1 MAVRKALAASC
12 LLGFSWMTLAAEP
25 ISSSFVVQDIR
36 IEGLQRVTLGAAL
49 LNLPIRVGDS
59 LDEVATAKA
68 IKRLYASGNFE
79 DVRISRDGNVLVVEV
94 KERPTISSIEFAG
107 NKAIKEEQ
115 LKQALESS
123 GIRVGEP
130 LDRTQLRTLEK
141 GLEDFYYGVGKY
153 SARVQAIVTPL
164 PRNRVDLKFNFVE
177 GVAAKIQQINFVG
190 NKVFSEDKL
199 LAQMSLRDD
208 APWWNF
214 LADEQYQKQKL
225 AGDLETLRSFY
236 QDRGYLRFKVS
247 STQVSMTPDKKGIYI
262 TLNLEEGAQYKISRV
277 KLSGNLI
284 GREQEMKALVPFV
297 KGELYSA
304 AEVAHTEES
313 LAKYL
318 GRFGYAYPQV
328 HTYPVIDDG
337 KHEVELNINVEPGPR
352 IYVRRINVSGNQVT
366 RDEVVRREMRQM
378 EGSWL
383 SNERV
388 EGSKT
393 RLNQL
398 GFFET
403 VEIQPRRIPG
413 HEDQVDLDVQV
424 KEQPAGSING
434 GVGYGTESGLSFQ
447 FGVQQDNFLGS
458 GNKLAFNFNTNDYSK
473 TFDVS
478 YNEPYFTLDGVS
490 LGGRVYYTEFQ
501 ASQANLVDYSN
512 QTLGG
517 RLTFGYPVNEL
528 NRLEYGL
535 GYEHNKL
542 SQLQAYAQIRK
553 FWDLYSEQTD
563 DQGRVVFDNFDVSA
577 SWIRNDLNKATFPTK
592 GNRQQLTGKVTLPTV
607 SDLQFYKLSFDDA
620 HYLPLDADHNWVIG
634 GRLRLAYGNGYG
646 KVGDFDQVLPF
657 FENYYSGG
665 SEWLRGFRS
674 NTVGPKALYLL
685 NQQGQNTVVATDQ
698 SVGGNAL
705 SVASVEFIV
714 PTPFASESYRNQL
727 RTSFF
732 VDVGTVW
739 DTTFSQSS
747 YNGCLAGCD
756 NFYDYSSP
764 SNIRASAGVALQ
776 WLSPMGPLVFSF
788 ARPIKKQPGDRTEV
802 FSFNI
807 GRTF

>member
-1 MAVRKALAASC
+1 MAVKKALAASC
-12 LLGFSWMTLAAEP
+12 LLGVSWMTLAAEP

-49 LNLPIRVGDS
+49 LNLPVRVGDS
-59 LDEVATAKA
+59 LDAVTTASA

-79 DVRISRDGNVLVVEV
+79 DIRLSREGNVLLVEV
-94 KERPTISSIEFAG
+94 KERPTISSVEFAG

-115 LKQALESS
+115 LKQTLESS

-141 GLEDFYYGVGKY
+141 ALEDFYYGVGKY
-153 SARVQAIVTPL
+153 SAKVQAIVTPL

-190 NKVFSEDKL
+190 NKVFSEEKL

-225 AGDLETLRSFY
+225 AGDLETLRSY
-236 QDRGYLRFKVS
+236 YLDRGYLRFKVN

-262 TLNLEEGAQYKISRV
+262 TLNLEEGAQYKIAKVNLR
-277 KLSGNLI
+277 GDLI
-284 GREQEMKALVPFV
+284 GRESEMRALVPLTR
-297 KGELYSA
+297 GQLYSA

-328 HTYPVIDDG
+328 NTYPVINDE
-337 KHEVELNINVEPGPR
+337 KQEVELNINVAPGPR
-352 IYVRRINVSGNQVT
+352 IYVRQINISGNQVT
-366 RDEVVRREMRQM
+366 RDEVIRREMRQM
-378 EGSWL
+378 EGTWL

-388 EGSKT
+388 EASKT

-398 GFFET
+398 GYFET
-403 VEIQPRRIPG
+403 IEVQPRRIPG
-413 HEDQVDLDVQV
+413 QEDQVDLDVKV

-447 FGVQQDNFLGS
+447 FGVQQDNFLGQ
-458 GNKLAFNFNTNDYSK
+458 GNKLAFNFNTNDSSK

-478 YNEPYFTLDGVS
+478 YDEPYFTLDGIS
-490 LGGRVYYTEFQ
+490 LGGRVYYTEFE
-501 ASQANLVDYSN
+501 ASEANLVDYSN

-542 SQLQAYAQIRK
+542 SQLQAYAQVRK
-553 FWDLYSEQTD
+553 FWELYADQTD
-563 DQGRVVFDNFDVSA
+563 DDGRMVFDNVDVSA
-577 SWIRNDLNKATFPTK
+577 AWIRNNLNKAMFPTK
-592 GNRQQLTGKVTLPTV
+592 GNRQKLSGKITV
-607 SDLQFYKLSFDDA
+607 PGSDLQFYKLSFDDA
-620 HYLPLDADHNWVIG
+620 HYLPLDADHDWVVAA
-634 GRLRLAYGNGYG
+634 RLRLAYGNGYG
-646 KVGDFDQVLPF
+646 KVGDYDQVLPF

-674 NTVGPKALYLL
+674 NTVGSKALYLV
-685 NQQGQNTVVATDQ
+685 NQQGQNSVIATNQ
-698 SVGGNAL
+698 SMGGNAL
-705 SVASVEFIV
+705 SVASLEFIV
-714 PTPFASESYRNQL
+714 PTPFASESYRKQL
-727 RTSFF
+727 RTSLFM
-732 VDVGTVW
+732 DVGTVW
-739 DTTFSQSS
+739 DTTYDPGSYSS
-747 YNGCLAGCD
+747 CLANCD
-756 NFYDYSSP
+756 YFYDYSSP
-764 SNIRASAGVALQ
+764 SNIRASVGLSLQ

-788 ARPIKKQPGDRTEV
+788 AQPLKQQPGDKTEV